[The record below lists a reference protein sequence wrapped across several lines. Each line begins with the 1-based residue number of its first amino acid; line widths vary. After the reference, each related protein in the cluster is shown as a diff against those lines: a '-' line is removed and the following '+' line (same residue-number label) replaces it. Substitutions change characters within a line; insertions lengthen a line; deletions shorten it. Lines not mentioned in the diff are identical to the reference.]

1 MTNEVVTKLVVDL
14 SKPEGH
20 PERVQSI
27 PLTEE
32 ELEQRELDRIASEEA
47 EAARLQEQADL
58 AALKQSAQDKLK
70 ALGLSDLEVAALTGA

>member
-1 MTNEVVTKLVVDL
+1 MTNEIITKLVVDL

-32 ELEQRELDRIASEEA
+32 ELAQREADRIAAEAAEAERLQAEADLNALKASARSKLIAGEPLTEA
-47 EAARLQEQADL
+47 EAGVL
-58 AALKQSAQDKLK
+58 
-70 ALGLSDLEVAALTGA
+70 VI